1 LTEGIDVVNDAA
13 LEAMRL
19 RERVALATAAAM
31 FVAGVLLMAAVLPA
45 EYGVDP
51 LGTGKLFGLTS
62 IAQAA
67 AEQPA
72 AAGAAAGTE
81 ATELEP
87 VRPGANVPQA
97 ALYKRDKATFNLGP
111 YEGIEYKYKMQK
123 GGGMIYSW
131 KATGK
136 VRFDFHG
143 EPEGAAK
150 GYAESYEMG
159 EKLAADGAFFAPTS
173 GIHGWFWENLSTDD
187 ITVTVTSAGFYSKGI
202 EFTADG
208 QKIHQVSAVE

>member
-1 LTEGIDVVNDAA
+1 MADETLIET
-13 LEAMRL
+13 LRL
-19 RERVALATAAAM
+19 RERIALATAAAM
-31 FVAGVLLMAAVLPA
+31 FVAGVVLVAAVLPA

-51 LGTGKLFGLTS
+51 LGTGQLFGLTS

-67 AEQPA
+67 ETQPA
-72 AAGAAAGTE
+72 TAGE
-81 ATELEP
+81 STELEP
-87 VRPGANVPQA
+87 VRPGANVPQTA
-97 ALYKRDKATFNLGP
+97 PPRRDVVTFSLGP
-111 YEGIEYKYKMQK
+111 YEGLEYKYKMQK
-123 GGGMIYSW
+123 GGGMVYSW

-173 GIHGWFWENLSTDD
+173 GIHGWFWENLTTDD
-187 ITVTVTSAGFYSKGI
+187 ITVTLTSAGFYSEGI
-202 EFTADG
+202 EFRPDG
-208 QKIHQVSAVE
+208 QKIHQLSAVE